1 MEFCTFALVMTIFDT
16 HTHIYLPEFDEDR
29 DAVVQRAIRQ
39 GVERMYLPNVDGET
53 IDWMHQLEARF
64 PENCFAMMG
73 LHPCSVKPE
82 SYLEELNVVKSWLDK
97 RHYVAVGEIGLDLY
111 WDQSTRDIQIEALQM
126 QCAWAL
132 EKKLPVVIHS
142 RESTQLSI
150 EVIAPFAKQG
160 LKGVFHCF
168 SGNAAE
174 AKQLV
179 DIGFL
184 LGIGGVLTY
193 KKSNLAQE
201 IKDVPLTSIILE
213 TDAPYLSPV
222 PYRGK
227 RNEPS
232 YIREVLVYLAEARS
246 MPLKAIAEA
255 TTENA
260 KNLFKHL

>member
-1 MEFCTFALVMTIFDT
+1 
-16 HTHIYLPEFDEDR
+16 
-29 DAVVQRAIRQ
+29 
-39 GVERMYLPNVDGET
+39 
-53 IDWMHQLEARF
+53 
-64 PENCFAMMG
+64 
-73 LHPCSVKPE
+73 
-82 SYLEELNVVKSWLDK
+82 
-97 RHYVAVGEIGLDLY
+97 
-111 WDQSTRDIQIEALQM
+111 M
-126 QCAWAL
+126 QCTWAL
-132 EKKLPVVIHS
+132 EKGLPVVIHS

-150 EVIAPFAKQG
+150 EVIYPFAKQG

-179 DIGFL
+179 DMGFL

-201 IKDVPLTSIILE
+201 IKDVPLTSVILE

-246 MPLKAIAEA
+246 MPLKALAEA